1 MLQHTFT
8 PQLVAIL
15 QLTGTLIM
23 QPKTG
28 AVMLHT
34 TSFKFIRQHG
44 FSGNATPIFTIIRQT
59 AQDLWQ
65 CYNSFLLLNL
75 RTAQDWWQCYNPLLL
90 PKTAQTGGN
99 ANSTLAF

>member
-15 QLTGTLIM
+15 QRTGTLM
-23 QPKTG
+23 MRPKTS

-34 TSFKFIRQHG
+34 TTS
-44 FSGNATPIFTIIRQT
+44 SSYDSVDLVTMLYLSIRQT
-59 AQDLWQ
+59 AQDWWQ

-90 PKTAQTGGN
+90 PKTVQTGGN